1 MSNSITPLATRSVSQ
16 AAYANSKQV
25 AVQPSVLYGLAGYNS
40 NAAAQFIQIHD
51 SATAPLDG
59 VAPAFNITVPAASNF
74 SIDLGLRGMSFV
86 NGIYVCNSST
96 AQTKTI
102 GAADCQ
108 FFARVDAA

>member
-1 MSNSITPLATRSVSQ
+1 MSTPITTVAPKSVSQ
-16 AAYANSKQV
+16 AAYASSKQV

-51 SATAPLDG
+51 SATTSADGAAP
-59 VAPAFNITVPAASNF
+59 VFNITVPAASNF
-74 SIDLGLRGMSFV
+74 SIDFGLRGLNFT

-96 AQTKTI
+96 SQTKTI